1 MMNGQP
7 LMNRLIP
14 MIALIG
20 LTATPAL
27 ASELLPIQRGFY
39 VATDTPCREASD
51 ATIRLY
57 NGASFGD
64 AHAQCRRWS
73 AKPVADDTFQ
83 VKKSCRNAQSR
94 WESKTET
101 YQIVSRTEFVETN
114 EFGQF
119 RSRYCKQADLP
130 SDWRVVNLGKMGAE

>member
-1 MMNGQP
+1 
-7 LMNRLIP
+7 MNRLFP
-14 MIALIG
+14 TIALIA
-20 LTATPAL
+20 LTTTPAL
-27 ASELLPIQRGFY
+27 AGELLPIQRGFY

-51 ATIRLY
+51 ATITLY

-64 AHAQCRRWS
+64 AHAQCRKWS
-73 AKPVADDTFQ
+73 AKKLADGTFQ
-83 VKKSCRNAQSR
+83 VKKSCRDAQSAQSR
-94 WESKTET
+94 WEAKTET

-130 SDWRVVNLGKMGAE
+130 SDWRVINLGKIDAE

>member
-1 MMNGQP
+1 
-7 LMNRLIP
+7 MNRLFP
-14 MIALIG
+14 TIALIA
-20 LTATPAL
+20 LTTTPAL
-27 ASELLPIQRGFY
+27 AGELLPIQRSFY
-39 VATDTPCREASD
+39 VATDTPCREATD

-73 AKPVADDTFQ
+73 AKKLADGTFQ
-83 VKKSCRNAQSR
+83 VKKSCRDAQSAQNR
-94 WESKTET
+94 WEAKTES
-101 YQIVSRTEFVETN
+101 YQIVSPTEFVETN

-130 SDWRVVNLGKMGAE
+130 SDWRVVNLGKKAE